1 MIHFTKHALEKFE
14 ILRKHKVYVFR
25 ADIIKA
31 VQNPDLIDDSRRPLR
46 IAQRDFDNTRVLRV
60 VYKEESGVKVIITFY
75 PGRKNQ
81 YEKGK

>member
-46 IAQRDFDNTRVLRV
+46 IAQCDFDNTRVLRV
-60 VYKEESGVKVIITFY
+60 IYKEESSVKVIITFY
-75 PGRKNQ
+75 TGRKNQ